1 MGEGRQVAWTQ
12 GGDRGGGEVEVLQGE
27 ENEVE
32 VEVERKLWSKQ
43 GESG

>member
-1 MGEGRQVAWTQ
+1 MGEGGQVAWTQ

-32 VEVERKLWSKQ
+32 VEVEMRMRSRQ